1 MESFVCFLRKVLGPL
16 GHLAVSFI
24 AALGENSKTARALRA
39 SERERDEW
47 KTKYLA
53 AKARLQA
60 EQEKSAA
67 LWAVIVVLF
76 ATVLSCAVFPNRT
89 VLVGMIG
96 LSFALGGLL
105 LPEANRVV
113 EYAKQGLRRTAGVWQ
128 AARQKAHEVVLRRT
142 QQMRS
147 RIRDWKWK
155 SIPVARISS
164 TTP

>member
-1 MESFVCFLRKVLGPL
+1 LRSFF
-16 GHLAVSFI
+16 

-60 EQEKSAA
+60 EQKKSAS
-67 LWAVIVVLF
+67 LCAVIVVLF

-89 VLVGMIG
+89 VLVGAIG
-96 LSFALGGLL
+96 VSFALGGLL
-105 LPEANRVV
+105 LPEANRVA
-113 EYAKQGLRRTAGVWQ
+113 EYAKQRLRRTASLWQ
-128 AARQKAHEVVLRRT
+128 STSQKMRAEVLRCT

-155 SIPVARISS
+155 SIPVARIFS